1 MSGQE
6 GERLFRILGYGT
18 ILLLLGFLLFA
29 FFLEPPT
36 WSEAAGDLLAE
47 IVFVILLISLVAL
60 PLLYLVR
67 KIDFFEPPLLS
78 AQSARWVHRASVA
91 SLISFF
97 FVLGIAFF
105 YQKIVGIFLWLPFWL
120 PLLLI
125 VLYLRSNTPKKGL
138 ALSVAMGLT
147 LFLLFYSLFSI
158 ERDWE
163 SALWIQGSLVLAA
176 LSQLILAGAAIRTYY
191 SLPKEPRDLHKL
203 LWSLAYGFVLFCL
216 LVTTLPFED
225 KETIHEKMAERRL
238 EDIHTAASEYAQ
250 LFGGVFPES
259 LGALGLPPSGQKTN
273 CRAAGLLQ
281 RRLETS
287 GGYHIE
293 YHSGPPSTTIAGP
306 CGGAKSYTATARPSV
321 YGKTGSL
328 NLYTDEGGVIRC
340 TCEDRPANASDSSS
354 CGFLRFS
361 PSGPPSE
368 GRSQEKWT
376 KREPPAKTS
385 SPSR

>member
-1 MSGQE
+1 
-6 GERLFRILGYGT
+6 LG
-18 ILLLLGFLLFA
+18 ILLLLY
-29 FFLEPPT
+29 
-36 WSEAAGDLLAE
+36 
-47 IVFVILLISLVAL
+47 FV
-60 PLLYLVR
+60 P
-67 KIDFFEPPLLS
+67 KIEFFETPLLS
-78 AQSARWVHRASVA
+78 VQSSRWIYRVSMA
-91 SLISFF
+91 SLISFYL
-97 FVLGIAFF
+97 VLGIAFLD
-105 YQKIVGIFLWLPFWL
+105 QNILGIFWWTPFWL

-125 VLYLRSNTPKKGL
+125 VRYLQSKTLKKGL
-138 ALSVAMGLT
+138 ALSVAMGFT
-147 LFLLFYSLFSI
+147 LFVVFYSWFST

-163 SALWIQGSLVLAA
+163 SAWWIQVSLVLMA

-191 SLPKEPRDLHKL
+191 SLPKEPRDLRTL
-203 LWSLAYGFVLFCL
+203 LWCFAYGFVLYIQL
-216 LVTTLPFED
+216 LVLFPFENLVLFPFEN
-225 KETIHEKMAERRL
+225 KETIHEKLAERRL
-238 EDIHTAASEYAQ
+238 EGIHTAASEYAQ

-306 CGGAKSYTATARPSV
+306 CGGAKSYTATARPIV

-340 TCEDRPANASDSSS
+340 TREDRPANASDSSS
-354 CGFLRFS
+354 FCGFLRFS

-368 GRSQEKWT
+368 GRS
-376 KREPPAKTS
+376 
-385 SPSR
+385 

>member
-1 MSGQE
+1 MMLGRVRARVSGQE

-60 PLLYLVR
+60 LLLYLVR

-78 AQSARWVHRASVA
+78 AQRARWVHRASAA
-91 SLISFF
+91 SLISLF
-97 FVLGIAFF
+97 FVFGIAFF

-147 LFLLFYSLFSI
+147 LSLVFYSLFSI

-191 SLPKEPRDLHKL
+191 ALPKEPRDLHKL
-203 LWSLAYGFVLFCL
+203 LWSLAYGFVLFCS
-216 LVTTLPFED
+216 LVTTLPSHIED
-225 KETIHEKMAERRL
+225 KKTIHAKMAKNRL
-238 EDIHTAASEYAQ
+238 ESINKAASSYAN

-259 LGALGLPPSGQKTN
+259 LGALGSPPWGQQAN
-273 CRAAGLLQ
+273 CRAAGLLE
-281 RRLETS
+281 RRLVKS
-287 GGYHIE
+287 SAGYHIE
-293 YHSGPPSTTIAGP
+293 YHSGPPSTAFTQS
-306 CGGAKSYTATARPSV
+306 CGGAKSYTITARPIV
-321 YGKTGSL
+321 YGKTGLL
-328 NLYTDEGGVIRC
+328 NLCTDESGDIRC
-340 TCEDRPANASDSSS
+340 TEEDRPANASDGWS
-354 CGFLRFS
+354 CNFVRFS
-361 PSGPPSE
+361 PSGPPSSD
-368 GRSQEKWT
+368 R
-376 KREPPAKTS
+376 
-385 SPSR
+385 

>member
-36 WSEAAGDLLAE
+36 WSEAAGDLLAG

-60 PLLYLVR
+60 LLLYLVQ

-147 LFLLFYSLFSI
+147 LFLVFYSLFSI

-176 LSQLILAGAAIRTYY
+176 LSQLI
-191 SLPKEPRDLHKL
+191 
-203 LWSLAYGFVLFCL
+203 
-216 LVTTLPFED
+216 
-225 KETIHEKMAERRL
+225 
-238 EDIHTAASEYAQ
+238 
-250 LFGGVFPES
+250 
-259 LGALGLPPSGQKTN
+259 
-273 CRAAGLLQ
+273 
-281 RRLETS
+281 
-287 GGYHIE
+287 
-293 YHSGPPSTTIAGP
+293 
-306 CGGAKSYTATARPSV
+306 
-321 YGKTGSL
+321 
-328 NLYTDEGGVIRC
+328 
-340 TCEDRPANASDSSS
+340 
-354 CGFLRFS
+354 
-361 PSGPPSE
+361 
-368 GRSQEKWT
+368 
-376 KREPPAKTS
+376 
-385 SPSR
+385 